1 MTAAVWRYLLSAIA
15 FFALFIAV
23 GDAFD
28 ANRFGDIGILLEPQS
43 DRTAVVTAVSPSSH
57 AATAGVRL
65 GDHISA
71 DWIRRTSVLGR
82 NRFGGIRAGEILT
95 FRDERL
101 QRNVTVVATRVP
113 LIFSAS
119 RIIAHVLR
127 IVGLLLALILF
138 WNFSADRAAR
148 ALGGFLLLYNVQG
161 WGNTGSFG
169 FGTHFSF
176 YVSEIAAQLML
187 LMLVLFAC
195 WFPQRHPADLRKS
208 ISIVATAFAAFMVAF
223 ATLAVTYSLTVHS
236 VRIPGEAFRPISDYF
251 APAFLGLLLVAAVAI
266 DFRTA
271 SALDRLRLEWL
282 TLGMALT
289 GYSYLSIT
297 LFPSLFY
304 TFGGGFNVA
313 GLVLSDVGETLGTLC
328 ILYGFL
334 RFRVLDLTFAISQ
347 ATIYALLSSAI
358 VAAFILVEYLV
369 GKYVET
375 HSHVTGA
382 IITLAFALALGIG
395 LRALHRNVDRFADR
409 IIFRS
414 RYRAEEALR
423 SFGRRASFFT
433 NEKGLQDTTVAALT
447 EYARAQSAAMYLSDT
462 DGDYTLSACCP
473 DNAAARISHE
483 DPVVLALKDDR
494 RPQLIP
500 VNSRVDG
507 ELAFPLF
514 VRGELM
520 GFVSCGK
527 RLVRETYAP
536 DEVEAM
542 NYALEHVG
550 VQLDAIR
557 TSRLQTQI
565 HEIQQIVSAYHML
578 GADPAR
584 VLAQITD
591 VSGVKERG
599 YEEPSPWKTLT
610 KPAGQSAPKTSSTT

>member
-1 MTAAVWRYLLSAIA
+1 MTAAVWRYLLTAIA
-15 FFALFIAV
+15 LFALFVAA

-28 ANRFGDIGILLEPQS
+28 RNRFGDTGVLFEPLS
-43 DRTAVVTAVSPSSH
+43 ERSAVVTAVLPHSH
-57 AATAGVRL
+57 AATAGVRP
-65 GDHISA
+65 GDRITA
-71 DWIRRTSVLGR
+71 DWIRRANVLGR
-82 NRFGGIRAGEILT
+82 NRFDGVRAGEVLT

-101 QRNVTVVATRVP
+101 QRNVTVIAERVP

-127 IVGLLLALILF
+127 IVGFLFALILF
-138 WNFSADRAAR
+138 WNFSGDRAAR
-148 ALGGFLLLYNVQG
+148 ALGGFLLLYNLQG
-161 WGNTGSFG
+161 WGNTGSFA

-176 YVSEIAAQLML
+176 YVSEVAAQMML

-195 WFPQRHPADLRKS
+195 WFPERHPIDSRRG
-208 ISIVATAFAAFMVAF
+208 ISIVATAFTVFMVAF
-223 ATLAVTYSLTVHS
+223 ATFAVTYTLSVHTL
-236 VRIPGEAFRPISDYF
+236 RIPGEVFRPVSDYV

-271 SALDRLRLEWL
+271 SPLDRLRLEWL
-282 TLGMALT
+282 TLGMVLT

-297 LFPSLFY
+297 LFPSVFY

-313 GLVLSDVGETLGTLC
+313 GLVLSDIGETVGTLC

-334 RFRVLDLTFAISQ
+334 RYRVLDLTFAVSQ
-347 ATIYALLSSAI
+347 ATVYALLSSAI

-369 GKYVET
+369 GKYVEA

-395 LRALHRNVDRFADR
+395 LRALHRHVDRFADR

-414 RYRAEEALR
+414 RYHAEEALR

-447 EYARAQSAAMYLSDT
+447 EYARAQSAAIYLSDV

-494 RPQLIP
+494 RPQFIP
-500 VNSRVDG
+500 GTSRVDG
-507 ELAFPLF
+507 ELAFPMF

-527 RLVRETYAP
+527 RRVRETYAP

-557 TSRLQTQI
+557 TERLQTQI
-565 HEIQQIVSAYHML
+565 REIQQIVSAYHML

-584 VLAQITD
+584 VLAQITT

-599 YEEPSPWKTLT
+599 YEETTPWKTLT
-610 KPAGQSAPKTSSTT
+610 RAAGRSAPKTSSTT